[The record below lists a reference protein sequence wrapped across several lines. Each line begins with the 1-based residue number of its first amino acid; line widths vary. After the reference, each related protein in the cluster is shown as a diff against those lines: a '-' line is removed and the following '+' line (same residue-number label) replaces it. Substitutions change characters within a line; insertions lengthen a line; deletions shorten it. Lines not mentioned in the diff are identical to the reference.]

1 MKIDD
6 PQHVRAYFENLVI
19 ASLLVPNF
27 KDDGTIR
34 LFLKQFGEVAEQHAA
49 QPLGFTLQTLL
60 AEAKKSIDEPA
71 TLLEKFDANLA
82 TLARVADP
90 ALKKQF
96 FDTLQTALDN
106 GMEDACSK
114 SRLLEPAQQ
123 LFAARPGGVATRI
136 AQPAQAGAATRIAQ
150 PAQTGS
156 AAATVLAQ
164 AGATQIAPQ
173 ARTQVATETAGV
185 TRVAPAAGAPQKKA
199 EYLNALPTGYQ
210 IHEYVVDKVLGV
222 GGFGITYLGRDTTLN
237 LRVAIKEYLPNELAV
252 RDAALNV
259 LPKSSDC
266 EETYYWG
273 LDRFL
278 QEARLLARFNHPNI
292 VRVLRF
298 FEANG
303 TAYMMMQYEDGESLD
318 EKLRK
323 LGTPPDE
330 AWLQGILFPLLD
342 GLKVM
347 HDEGFL
353 HRDIKPGN
361 IYIRRSD
368 GSPVLLDFGAARAQ
382 MRGKDQ
388 NMTAIVTPGYAP
400 FEQYFTDG
408 CQGPWSDIYAFGA
421 VIYKAITGKA
431 PPEAASRVKK
441 DTMVTASEAG
451 KGRYSDKFLRAV
463 DWALQSDEKKRPQ
476 TIEDWQR
483 ALTSLNP
490 PDGTKQAGG
499 FQAGTGAG
507 DATRTL
513 AVQGR
518 SAVASSPKTTFSQL
532 RSGDIDEYP
541 EVSVFRAEER
551 RRSRAGMLTW
561 LLLLTGLA
569 SGAAY
574 LSQDEALVRE
584 WAFKAADVAWEHE
597 FYSVSLPLYEHYDQP
612 DDLQTPMRIGA
623 LFEEGKRIPADKN
636 MAFLWYGKAAGR
648 GNPVAALKVAQMLER
663 GDGVEMDVGK
673 ALEWYR
679 KAAEGEQAEAQFRL
693 GIAYLREDNLKLRAD
708 RAESVK
714 WLERAAAQGHPK
726 ARELMRLLR

>member
-6 PQHVRAYFENLVI
+6 PRHVHAYFENLVI

-34 LFLKQFGEVAEQHAA
+34 LFLKQFSEVAEQHAA
-49 QPLGFTLQTLL
+49 PPLDFTLQTLL
-60 AEAKKSIDEPA
+60 AEAKKNIDEPA

-82 TLARVADP
+82 TLARIADP
-90 ALKKQF
+90 TLKKQF
-96 FDTLQTALDN
+96 FDTLLTALDS

-114 SRLLEPAQQ
+114 SRLLEPAQKI
-123 LFAARPGGVATRI
+123 FAAAPGAATPRPAAGAVTRV
-136 AQPAQAGAATRIAQ
+136 AQPAQDGPAT
-150 PAQTGS
+150 
-156 AAATVLAQ
+156 ATVLAQ
-164 AGATQIAPQ
+164 AGATQVAPQ
-173 ARTQVATETAGV
+173 TRTQTATEAVGV
-185 TRVAPAAGAPQKKA
+185 TRVAPAAGMPQKKT
-199 EYLNALPTGYQ
+199 EYLNALPAGYQ

-318 EKLRK
+318 EKLKK
-323 LGTPPDE
+323 LGAPPDE
-330 AWLQGILFPLLD
+330 GWLQGILFPLLD

-441 DTMVTASEAG
+441 DTLVPASEVG

-483 ALTSLNP
+483 ALTTLNP
-490 PDGTKQAGG
+490 VEGTRPTGG
-499 FQAGTGAG
+499 FQAGAG
-507 DATRTL
+507 EATRTL

-518 SAVASSPKTTFSQL
+518 SATVSSPKTTFSQL
-532 RSGDIDEYP
+532 RSGDTDDYP
-541 EVSVFRAEER
+541 EVSVFRQEER

-574 LSQDEALVRE
+574 LSQDEALQRA
-584 WAFKAADVAWEHE
+584 WAFKAADAAWEHGI
-597 FYSVSLPLYEHYDQP
+597 YSVALPIYEHYDQH

-623 LFEEGKRIPADKN
+623 LFEEGKQVPADKAA
-636 MAFLWYGKAAGR
+636 AFLWYGKAAER
-648 GNPVAALKVAQMLER
+648 GNPAAALKLAHMLER

-673 ALEWYR
+673 AVEWYR
-679 KAAEGEQAEAQFRL
+679 KAAEGEQIEAQFRL
-693 GIAYLREDNLKLRAD
+693 GIAYLRKDNLNLEAN
-708 RAESVK
+708 RAESAR
-714 WLERAAAQGHPK
+714 WLEHAAAQGHPK
-726 ARELMRLLR
+726 ARELVRLLR

>member
-6 PQHVRAYFENLVI
+6 PRHVHAYFENLVI

-60 AEAKKSIDEPA
+60 AEAKKNIDEPA

-82 TLARVADP
+82 TLARITDP
-90 ALKKQF
+90 VLKKQF
-96 FDTLQTALDN
+96 FDTLQAALDS
-106 GMEDACSK
+106 GMEDACTK

-123 LFAARPGGVATRI
+123 LFTASPGGAVTRI
-136 AQPAQAGAATRIAQ
+136 AQPGQAGAATRIAQ
-150 PAQTGS
+150 PAQAGP

-164 AGATQIAPQ
+164 PGATQIAPQ
-173 ARTQVATETAGV
+173 ARTQVATEAAGA
-185 TRVAPAAGAPQKKA
+185 TRVAPAAGASQKKA
-199 EYLNALPTGYQ
+199 EYLNALPSGYQ

-318 EKLRK
+318 EKLKK
-323 LGTPPDE
+323 LGAPDE

-490 PDGTKQAGG
+490 HDGTKPVGGLQAG
-499 FQAGTGAG
+499 AGE
-507 DATRTL
+507 ATRTL

-518 SAVASSPKTTFSQL
+518 SAAVSSPKTTFSQL
-532 RSGDIDEYP
+532 RSGDVDDYP
-541 EVSVFRAEER
+541 EVSVFREEER

-561 LLLLTGLA
+561 LLFLTGLA
-569 SGAAY
+569 GGGAY

-584 WAFKAADVAWEHE
+584 WAFKAADTAWEHE
-597 FYSVSLPLYEHYDQP
+597 LYSVSLPIYEYYDQP
-612 DDLQTPMRIGA
+612 GDQQTPMRIGV
-623 LFEEGKRIPADKN
+623 LFEEGKHISADKKT
-636 MAFLWYGKAAGR
+636 AFLWYGKAAER
-648 GNPVAALKVAQMLER
+648 GNPVAALKLAQMLER
-663 GDGVEMDVGK
+663 GDGVDMDVGT
-673 ALEWYR
+673 AVEWYR
-679 KAAEGEQAEAQFRL
+679 KAAAGGQVEAQFRL
-693 GIAYLREDNLKLRAD
+693 GIAYLRKDNLNLEAD
-708 RAESVK
+708 RSESAK
-714 WLERAAAQGHPK
+714 WLGHAAAQGHQK
-726 ARELMRLLR
+726 ARELVRLLR